1 MASSHTSF
9 ELWIEDTAFYHDT
22 LLTVHVFPNLQF
34 LPALLLS
41 PLDIY
46 ALIKAWRQVKF
57 LFPLL
62 GCFALLTF
70 GDMNTKKLKRPWRGV
85 RQDANINVASEL
97 RKKKGIAKGIK
108 TKAHAKAYPV
118 AICRIARFWDVALLF
133 DLDVG
138 RG

>member
-22 LLTVHVFPNLQF
+22 LLTVQVFPNLQF

-41 PLDIY
+41 PLDMY

-57 LFPLL
+57 SPLL

-70 GDMNTKKLKRPWRGV
+70 GDMTAKKLKRPWRGV
-85 RQDANINVASEL
+85 RQDVRQDANIAVALEL
-97 RKKKGIAKGIK
+97 RKKTDIMKGIK
-108 TKAHAKAYPV
+108 TKAHGCQS
-118 AICRIARFWDVALLF
+118 ITSSHM
-133 DLDVG
+133 
-138 RG
+138 